1 MNNDNLQTC
10 INCEKP
16 ENIAPLVSI
25 TFAKNATW
33 ICTQCLPILIHNPD
47 KLAGKFENMDTDSP
61 PEASN

>member
-10 INCEKP
+10 INCERP
-16 ENIAPLVSI
+16 ENVVPLVSL

-33 ICTQCLPILIHNPD
+33 ICTQCLPTLIHDPN
-47 KLAGKFENMDTDSP
+47 KLVGKFENMDTNNP